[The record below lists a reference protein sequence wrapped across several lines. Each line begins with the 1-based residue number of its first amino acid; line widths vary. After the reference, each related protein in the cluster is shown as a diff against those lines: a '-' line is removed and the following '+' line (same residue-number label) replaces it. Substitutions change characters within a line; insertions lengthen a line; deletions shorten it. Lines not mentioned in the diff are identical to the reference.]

1 MKRYRRFRCPEFAL
15 AMLLAVCPLWA
26 RPQSQPYLTS
36 SEVNKLRDA
45 QDPSQR
51 IKVYVSFQQKRLE
64 LMEAASDA
72 NGDVRQSFDELLNQY
87 IDIDN
92 EMKNWIQYQYNR
104 DGDMRKGLRLLLDQ
118 GPKQLEILRHFQN
131 SPSPAQRGAES
142 SLHDA
147 IADMNDTLNGATQA
161 LAAQQKKFPAMKQA
175 SKAEA
180 KELKK
185 QRKEQEKLNRKERKM
200 RNKHR
205 KQQNQD
211 GSGGN

>member
-1 MKRYRRFRCPEFAL
+1 MKRYFYFLLPEFAMV
-15 AMLLAVCPLWA
+15 MLLAICPLWA
-26 RPQSQPYLTS
+26 RPQTQPYLTS

-45 QDPSQR
+45 QEPSQR
-51 IKVYVSFQQKRLE
+51 IKVYLSFQQARLE
-64 LMEAASDA
+64 RMEAARTA
-72 NGDVRQSFDELLNQY
+72 NGDVRESFDELLNQY

-92 EMKNWIQYQYNR
+92 EMKDWIQYQYNH
-104 DGDMRKGLRLLLDQ
+104 DGDMRKGLRALLDQ
-118 GPKQLEILRHFQN
+118 GPKQLEILRHFES
-131 SPSPAQRGAES
+131 SPNPTQRGAES

-147 IADMNDTLNGATQA
+147 IADMNDTLSGATQA

-205 KQQNQD
+205 KHQNQD